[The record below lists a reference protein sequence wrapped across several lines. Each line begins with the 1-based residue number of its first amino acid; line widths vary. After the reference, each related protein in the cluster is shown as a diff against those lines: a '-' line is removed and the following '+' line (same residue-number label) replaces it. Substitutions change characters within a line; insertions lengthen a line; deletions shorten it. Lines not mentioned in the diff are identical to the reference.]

1 MTASIQQE
9 QALTYLLTCMADD
22 ALIQGHRNS
31 EWTGLGP
38 IMEEDIAFSSMAQ
51 DKIGHAWALYR
62 ILQEDLKGADPDQF
76 AFLRNEKEYRCCHLV
91 EQPNG
96 EYDFSLMRHFLFDHA
111 EAIRYDSLQ
120 HSTFEPLPPL
130 ARKLKGEI
138 KYHILHA
145 NAWISQLCRAGEE
158 SYARMQSALNNCFPL
173 ALGLFEDG
181 GEAEALLV
189 AEKVYPGEK
198 ALKEQWMD
206 RIYNILSAAGLNLP
220 DEKNIPPALGG
231 RKGYH
236 TAYLQP
242 LLEEMGAVFR
252 MDPTATW

>member
-1 MTASIQQE
+1 MNP
-9 QALTYLLTCMADD
+9 ALHYLLTAMADD

-62 ILQEDLKGADPDQF
+62 VLHEELGGTDPDRY
-76 AFLRNEKEYRCCHLV
+76 AFLRNEKEYKCCHLV
-91 EQPNG
+91 ELPNG

-111 EAIRYDSLQ
+111 EAVRYSRLEQ
-120 HSTFEPLPPL
+120 STFAPLQPL

-138 KYHILHA
+138 KYHTLHA

-158 SYARMQSALNNCFPL
+158 SYARMQSALDYCFPL
-173 ALGLFEDG
+173 ALGLFEPGDH
-181 GEAEALLV
+181 EQELV
-189 AEKVYPGEK
+189 AEGIYPGEK
-198 ALKEQWMD
+198 ALQDLWLD
-206 RIYNILSAAGLNLP
+206 RIYNILALAGLNLP
-220 DEKNIPPALGG
+220 DAGTTEPAYGG

-236 TAYLQP
+236 TAFLQP
-242 LLEEMGAVFR
+242 LLGEMGAVFR
-252 MDPTATW
+252 TDPEAIW

>member
-1 MTASIQQE
+1 MNHAVNS
-9 QALTYLLTCMADD
+9 LLTAMADD

-62 ILQEDLKGADPDQF
+62 ILHEELGGSDPDQF
-76 AFLRNEKEYRCCHLV
+76 AFLRNEKEYKCCHFV
-91 EQPNG
+91 ELPNG

-111 EAIRYDSLQ
+111 EAVRYEQLQ
-120 HSTFEPLPPL
+120 QSSFAPLQPL

-138 KYHILHA
+138 KYHTLHA

-158 SYARMQSALNNCFPL
+158 SYARMQAALNTCFPL
-173 ALGLFEDG
+173 ALGIFEPG
-181 GEAEALLV
+181 GEAEQELV
-189 AEKVYPGEK
+189 AAKIYPGET
-198 ALKEQWMD
+198 ALKEQWLN
-206 RIYNILSAAGLNLP
+206 RIYNILAAAGLNLP
-220 DEKNIPPALGG
+220 DEQAVEPVYGG

-236 TAYLQP
+236 TAFLQP
-242 LLEEMGAVFR
+242 LLNEMGAVFR
-252 MDPTATW
+252 TDPEAIW